1 MNHKFPLQKHT
12 FGSSKAAEALADI
25 VSEYGSKRLS
35 ARVSKFL
42 TEHNAMLRQ
51 VYNIPDVHVRLALIN
66 MIGDKIKTSRMINWP
81 ERVVTYTKNVAQA
94 QVKRYRES
102 DEAIVADNIAR
113 INRARSARKLI
124 HQNGDCNEA

>member
-25 VSEYGSKRLS
+25 VSEYGSKHLC
-35 ARVSKFL
+35 AKVSKFL
-42 TEHNAMLRQ
+42 SEHNAMLHQ
-51 VYNIPDVHVRLALIN
+51 VNNIPDVHVRLVLIN
-66 MIGDKIKTSRMINWP
+66 MIGDKIKASRMINWP

-102 DEAIVADNIAR
+102 DEAIVADDIAR
-113 INRARSARKLI
+113 INRARAAREAVRKEES
-124 HQNGDCNEA
+124 NEA

>member
-25 VSEYGSKRLS
+25 VSEYGSKHLC
-35 ARVSKFL
+35 AKVSKFL
-42 TEHNAMLRQ
+42 TENNAMLHQ
-51 VYNIPDVHVRLALIN
+51 VNNIPDVHVRLALIN
-66 MIGDKIKTSRMINWP
+66 MIGDKIKASRMINWP

-102 DEAIVADNIAR
+102 DEAIVADDIAR
-113 INRARSARKLI
+113 INRARAIREAARKEES
-124 HQNGDCNEA
+124 NEA